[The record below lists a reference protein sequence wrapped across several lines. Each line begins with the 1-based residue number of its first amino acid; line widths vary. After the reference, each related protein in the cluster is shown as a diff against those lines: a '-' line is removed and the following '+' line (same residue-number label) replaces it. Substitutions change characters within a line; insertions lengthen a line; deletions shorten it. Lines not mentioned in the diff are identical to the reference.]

1 MHILHSGTKHSF
13 RARLDSET
21 KKSITLIDVSQKKT
35 VITSKIQIDW
45 FAPSLEGEVLICYY
59 VNGLYDFYC
68 TKTGQRLHENSVRN
82 MRQTFL
88 M

>member
-21 KKSITLIDVSQKKT
+21 KKRITLIDALQKEIT
-35 VITSKIQIDW
+35 ITSEIKIDW

-59 VNGLYDFYC
+59 TNGFYDFYC
-68 TKTGQRLHENSVRN
+68 TKTGQRLHEDIVRE
-82 MRQTFL
+82 MEQCFFT
-88 M
+88 